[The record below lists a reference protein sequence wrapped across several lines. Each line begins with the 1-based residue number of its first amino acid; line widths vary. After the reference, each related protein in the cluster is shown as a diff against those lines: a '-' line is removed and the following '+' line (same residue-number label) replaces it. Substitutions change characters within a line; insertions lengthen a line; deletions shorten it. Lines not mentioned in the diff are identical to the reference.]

1 MKRKSRKLR
10 SLFASNQKKRGQQTR
25 QKKSDVGLV
34 YQQLEARQMLDTTLG
49 MNFTG
54 HTYQTQSCVNEPNMA
69 GDLGTTHYA
78 EAIVDKISFF
88 KRDTGPRDIFKTQ
101 TQFWVDAGAT
111 VSSPSITNAQVV
123 FDRFANRWLVLG
135 EGSESQG
142 NWLYLAISKTANP
155 MDGFRAVRFVGD
167 STGIRHNGDLAIA
180 VDEDAVLMTTRNI
193 SNSPGTPL
201 AQKISNSIFSVPRKD
216 LYLTFPTLTN
226 MTRHEN
232 LLRSV
237 YGDLIRPAASF
248 EKSDQK
254 ATFISHTLDGAQ
266 TLRIDLTDV
275 SMFGATLQTP
285 QLIDFDPSADFV
297 YQRNLSEGVPV
308 PDPRQTPVGGVDQFL
323 RAKVSYELPSIS
335 GTQRVPVSSMINNVV
350 DVGGSLWYAQVID
363 ADIYLQTGTS
373 FNGIV
378 VYEINKARNE
388 LDHANLIVAPENA
401 LFDAPEEWDFYNA
414 SLAVNQ
420 YGVVVVN
427 FTASSG
433 DNDVN
438 PSAANAIGIT
448 VNGTSTY
455 NPIRDT
461 INVPPKPWEPGNL
474 PYRFDRPGRNTQF
487 ELTFNFPDDDRGALP
502 DDDPNDDR
510 DDFIQEGLAPFQN
523 GTYALNVS
531 SWSSRSVANFDP
543 RNVNQF
549 WVSTQ
554 WANNSSRWSTQI
566 TQIIPKNMRPVLT
579 ADWEDNEIVVRR
591 HTADNNLLEVEIDGE
606 MTDLLPFEVLG
617 NVVINGYDGDDRFI
631 LDYSNG
637 DPVPDAAVD
646 FTNPPPSSGFTF
658 NGMRGSDTVETN
670 DPDGARFVVDGQP
683 VNRGPAWLAYGTG
696 AGDGSGTYKNMHLQ
710 GKPSAAANLTLTDS
724 SKSWLLNQWANYQVR
739 IISGTGEGQL
749 RTIVSNTGSV
759 LTLNQPW
766 TVLPGP
772 DSVYA
777 IESKAQ
783 SYFVNV
789 EELFGGEGD
798 DLFLVTDNIDYAPP
812 FVFIG
817 YLPGSMHGNGGND
830 TFHFGRTGSIGDSV
844 YGGDGFNTLSFE
856 TRTLET
862 TATLL
867 GYGGI
872 TGYEGRANSPDG
884 PVGDD
889 QVFDRFIDINYIRG
903 SDTMF
908 DRIVG
913 LNFVTDVYVDDED
926 SYYETNGV
934 QLGFFEVNAIDAS
947 NFIDTFVGVRN
958 SVNPLELNGL
968 NGNDVYY
975 FSSDGTGLEGSTAP
989 LQDVIFAQGGAGV
1002 NELYISNK
1010 GGPAAGTGLP
1020 ALILNNRISGMGE
1033 IAYNAIGGSFNLHVW
1048 ASQFADR
1055 IDLHSFLPGNT
1066 LELYLLGGND
1076 VIDVEDLSKAFVDVY
1091 GGDGDDLYL
1100 IQKVQGVDFRNLVL
1114 HDSVGSERDRV
1125 SLRGTILNETFV
1137 VNNTTFVDTNVVYT
1151 GIEVFG
1157 LFGRGGDDTF
1167 DIESF
1172 DYELLIEGE
1181 EGNDVF
1187 NFSSNAPTN
1196 TGNLDAIFGKMTVDG
1211 GSGVNQLR
1219 ISNLSGAP
1227 KNVTITS
1234 STITGLFAEPFT
1246 YLSTGGTFNTGT
1258 GVGGITITGS
1268 DNGNDVFNVTGLNVD
1283 DTLRILGRLG
1293 QDSFTV
1299 AATALGN
1306 IQLEGGLEGDS
1317 YSVAYV
1323 GAGSRQ
1329 VRVIDTTS
1337 ADTLDVLATNLAD
1350 TLVVAS
1356 TGVTR
1361 GSEAVL
1367 IQAAL
1372 STMQV
1377 FGRDGN
1383 DKITV
1388 NGGSAGLLR
1397 VFGDNQNDEL
1407 TVNGTTGIGSIE
1419 VHGNSGNDNLL
1430 FQTVAA
1436 TTSVLSLGGTGDDI
1450 FNVGVSSVPN
1460 LRLDGQEGSDR
1471 YNVTFRGLGSRQ
1483 VDVRDTGTA
1492 GNDVVNVMG
1501 SAGGDNV
1508 FVQTTRVELG
1518 AQAVVFD
1525 VKTERLV
1532 VNLKEGDDTL
1542 EAFGSVAGSTLFQ
1555 GEAGNDKFVIHSTTQ
1570 SPTMTADGGI
1580 GNDIFVVKSTEPT
1593 TRTTLYGK
1601 EGDDR
1606 FNVGSTLEDN
1616 VGNLNTIRGRVAAIG
1631 GTNESAGQDRLYVN
1645 DIIGNDAYAYNLGP
1659 TYIRALPGPNNIARP
1674 NFAGISFDE
1683 TMEHVRLDG
1692 TLQPNFFSIE
1702 ASKNTEFYL
1711 YGNLPSP
1718 GTTNGDVVF
1727 LRAKPND
1734 GHQIRFTDLARGRGF
1749 ISFTN
1754 GDQFIRFDNIESTFP
1769 VAPAAMPPAPSDSSI
1784 LRPWGM
1790 TAPGGGSSMKK
1801 SLPPMDNLAGSIRL
1815 SDDEGI
1821 ATYGGSAQSKFSGG
1835 LDVATLDQA
1844 FAKI

>member
-1 MKRKSRKLR
+1 MNRKSRKLR
-10 SLFASNQKKRGQQTR
+10 SLFASNQKNRGQRSR
-25 QKKSDVGLV
+25 QKKADGGLL

-49 MNFTG
+49 LNLTG
-54 HTYQTQSCVNEPNMA
+54 HTYQTQSFVNEPNMA
-69 GDLGTTHYA
+69 GDIGTTHYA

-88 KRDTGPRDIFKTQ
+88 NRDTGTRDIFKTQ
-101 TQFWVDAGAT
+101 TQFWIDAGAT
-111 VSSPSITNAQVV
+111 VSSPSITNAQIV

-142 NWLYLAISKTANP
+142 NWLYLAISKTADP
-155 MDGFRAVRFVGD
+155 LDGFRAVRFVGD
-167 STGIRHNGDLAIA
+167 STGIRHNGDMAIA
-180 VDEDAVLMTTRNI
+180 VDEDAVLITSRNI

-201 AQKISNSIFSVPRKD
+201 AQKISNSIYSVPRKD

-266 TLRIDLTDV
+266 TIRIDLTDV
-275 SMFGATLQTP
+275 SMFGATLGAP
-285 QLIDFDPSADFV
+285 QIIDFDPSADFV

-308 PDPRQTPVGGVDQFL
+308 PDARQTPVGGIDQFL
-323 RAKVSYELPSIS
+323 RANVSYELPTIS

-350 DVGGSLWYAQVID
+350 DVGGSLWYAQVIN
-363 ADIYLQTGTS
+363 ADIYLLTGTDFS
-373 FNGIV
+373 GIV
-378 VYEINKARNE
+378 VYEINKERNE
-388 LDHANLIVAPENA
+388 LDHANLIIAPENA
-401 LFDAPEEWDFYNA
+401 LFDATEEWDFYNP
-414 SLAVNQ
+414 SLAINQ

-455 NPIRDT
+455 NPIFDT
-461 INVPPKPWEPGNL
+461 INL

-487 ELTFNFPDDDRGALP
+487 ELTFNFPDDDRGDLP
-502 DDDPNDDR
+502 DDDPNADR

-579 ADWEDNEIVVRR
+579 TDWEDNEIVVRR
-591 HTADNNLLEVEIDGE
+591 HGADDNLLEVEIDGVV
-606 MTDLLPFEVLG
+606 TDLLPYEVLG

-637 DPVPDAAVD
+637 DPVPEDSVD
-646 FTNPPPSSGFTF
+646 FPYDYDPPLADPPPSSGFTF

-710 GKPSAAANLTLTDS
+710 GTPSAAANLTLTDS
-724 SKSWLLNQWANYQVR
+724 SQSWLPNQWANYQVR

-759 LTLNQPW
+759 LTLEQAW
-766 TVLPGP
+766 TVLPGS

-817 YLPGSMHGNGGND
+817 YLPGSMHGNGGD
-830 TFHFGRTGSIGDSV
+830 DMFQFGRTGSIGDSV
-844 YGGDGFNTLSFE
+844 YGGEGFNTLSFE

-872 TGYEGRANSPDG
+872 SGYEGRANSPDG

-889 QVFDRFIDINYIRG
+889 QVFDRFVDINYIRG

-947 NFIDTFVGVRN
+947 NFVDTFVGVRN
-958 SVNPLELNGL
+958 SVNPLELNGR

-975 FSSDGTGLEGSTAP
+975 FSSDGTGLEGSTAA

-1010 GGPAAGTGLP
+1010 TGPAAGTGLP

-1076 VIDVEDLSKAFVDVY
+1076 IIDIEDLSKAFVDVY

-1137 VNNTTFVDTNVVYT
+1137 INNTTFVDTNVVYT

-1167 DIESF
+1167 NIESF
-1172 DYELLIEGE
+1172 DYELLLEGE
-1181 EGNDVF
+1181 EGNDIF

-1196 TGNLDAIFGKMTVDG
+1196 TGNLNAIVGKMEIDG

-1219 ISNLSGAP
+1219 IAALTGTP

-1234 STITGLFAEPFT
+1234 STITGLFAEEFT

-1268 DNGNDVFNVTGLNVD
+1268 DNGSDVFNVIGLNVD
-1283 DTLRILGRLG
+1283 DTLRIFGRLG
-1293 QDSFTV
+1293 QDSFSV

-1306 IQLEGGLEGDS
+1306 IQLEGGLEGDA
-1317 YSVAYV
+1317 YSVAFV
-1323 GAGSRQ
+1323 GAGARQ
-1329 VRVIDTTS
+1329 VRIVDATTS
-1337 ADTLDVLATNLAD
+1337 DTLDVLGTNLAD
-1350 TLVVAS
+1350 ILTVAS

-1361 GSEAVL
+1361 GSEGVQ
-1367 IQAAL
+1367 IQAGL

-1388 NGGSAGLLR
+1388 NGGSTALLR

-1407 TVNGTTGIGSIE
+1407 TVNGTTGIVSIE

-1436 TTSVLSLGGTGDDI
+1436 TTSLVSLGGTGDDI
-1450 FNVGVSSVPN
+1450 FNVGVSAIPN

-1471 YNVTFRGLGSRQ
+1471 YNVTFRSTGSRQ
-1483 VDVRDTGTA
+1483 VDVRDTGVV
-1492 GNDVVNVMG
+1492 GNDVAMVMG
-1501 SAGGDNV
+1501 TSGIDNA
-1508 FVQTTRVELG
+1508 FVQTERVELG
-1518 AQAVVFD
+1518 TQAVLFD

-1532 VNLKEGDDTL
+1532 VNLKDGDDTL

-1555 GEAGNDKFVIHSTTQ
+1555 GDVGNDKFVIHSTTL
-1570 SPTMTADGGI
+1570 SPIMTADGGV
-1580 GNDIFVVKSTEPT
+1580 GSDIFVVKSTEPT

-1606 FNVGSTLEDN
+1606 FNVGSTLEEN

-1645 DIIGNDAYAYNLGP
+1645 DIIGNDAYAYNLGA
-1659 TYIRALPGPNNIARP
+1659 TYIRGLPGPNNIARP
-1674 NFAGISFDE
+1674 NFAGISFDAS
-1683 TMEHVRLDG
+1683 MEHVRLDG

-1702 ASKNTEFYL
+1702 ASKDTEFYL

-1718 GTTNGDVVF
+1718 GTTNGDMVY

-1734 GHQIRFTDLARGRGF
+1734 GHQIRFTDRARGRGY

-1754 GDQFIRFDNIESTFP
+1754 GDKFIRFDNIESTFP
-1769 VAPAAMPPAPSDSSI
+1769 VAPAAMPPAPSDSLI
-1784 LRPWGM
+1784 LRPSGM
-1790 TAPGGGSSMKK
+1790 APAGGGSPMKMAPQQFDK
-1801 SLPPMDNLAGSIRL
+1801 LAGSVRL
-1815 SDDEGI
+1815 GEDEGI
-1821 ATYGGSAQSKFSGG
+1821 VAYGGSAQSNSGNS
-1835 LDVATLDQA
+1835 LDLAALDNA

>member
-1 MKRKSRKLR
+1 M
-10 SLFASNQKKRGQQTR
+10 
-25 QKKSDVGLV
+25 
-34 YQQLEARQMLDTTLG
+34 
-49 MNFTG
+49 
-54 HTYQTQSCVNEPNMA
+54 
-69 GDLGTTHYA
+69 
-78 EAIVDKISFF
+78 
-88 KRDTGPRDIFKTQ
+88 
-101 TQFWVDAGAT
+101 
-111 VSSPSITNAQVV
+111 
-123 FDRFANRWLVLG
+123 
-135 EGSESQG
+135 
-142 NWLYLAISKTANP
+142 
-155 MDGFRAVRFVGD
+155 
-167 STGIRHNGDLAIA
+167 AIA
-180 VDEDAVLMTTRNI
+180 VDEDAVLITSRNI

-201 AQKISNSIFSVPRKD
+201 AQKISNSIYSVPRKD

-266 TLRIDLTDV
+266 TIRIDLTDV
-275 SMFGATLQTP
+275 SMFGATLGAP
-285 QLIDFDPSADFV
+285 QIIDFDPSADFV

-308 PDPRQTPVGGVDQFL
+308 PDARQTPVGGIDQFL
-323 RAKVSYELPSIS
+323 RANVSYELPTIS

-350 DVGGSLWYAQVID
+350 DVGGSLWYAQVIN
-363 ADIYLQTGTS
+363 ADIYLLTGTDFS
-373 FNGIV
+373 GIV
-378 VYEINKARNE
+378 VYEINKERNE
-388 LDHANLIVAPENA
+388 LDHANLIIAPENA
-401 LFDAPEEWDFYNA
+401 LFDATEEWDFYNP
-414 SLAVNQ
+414 SLAINQ

-455 NPIRDT
+455 NPIFDT

-487 ELTFNFPDDDRGALP
+487 ELTFNFPDDDRGDLP
-502 DDDPNDDR
+502 DDDPNADR

-579 ADWEDNEIVVRR
+579 TDWEDNEIVVRR
-591 HTADNNLLEVEIDGE
+591 HGADDNLLEVEIDGVV
-606 MTDLLPFEVLG
+606 TDLLPYEVLG

-637 DPVPDAAVD
+637 DPVPEDSVD
-646 FTNPPPSSGFTF
+646 FPYDYDPPLADPPPSSGFTF

-683 VNRGPAWLAYGTG
+683 VNRGPSWLAYGTG

-710 GKPSAAANLTLTDS
+710 GTPSAAANLTLTDS
-724 SKSWLLNQWANYQVR
+724 SQSWLPNEWANYQVR

-759 LTLNQPW
+759 LTLEQAW
-766 TVLPGP
+766 TVLPGS

-783 SYFVNV
+783 SYYVNV

-817 YLPGSMHGNGGND
+817 YLPGSMHGNGGD
-830 TFHFGRTGSIGDSV
+830 DMFQFGRTGSIGDSV
-844 YGGDGFNTLSFE
+844 YGGEGFNTLSFE

-872 TGYEGRANSPDG
+872 SGYEGRANSPDG

-889 QVFDRFIDINYIRG
+889 QVFDRFVDINYIRG

-947 NFIDTFVGVRN
+947 NFVDTFVGVRN
-958 SVNPLELNGL
+958 SVNPLELNGR

-975 FSSDGTGLEGSTAP
+975 FSSDGTGLEGSTAA

-1010 GGPAAGTGLP
+1010 TGPAAGTGLP

-1076 VIDVEDLSKAFVDVY
+1076 IIDIEDLSKAFVDVY

-1137 VNNTTFVDTNVVYT
+1137 INNTTFVDTNVVYT

-1167 DIESF
+1167 NIESF
-1172 DYELLIEGE
+1172 DYELLLEGE
-1181 EGNDVF
+1181 EGNDIF

-1196 TGNLDAIFGKMTVDG
+1196 TGNLNAIVGKMEIDG

-1219 ISNLSGAP
+1219 IAALTGTP

-1234 STITGLFAEPFT
+1234 STITGLFAEEFT

-1268 DNGNDVFNVTGLNVD
+1268 DNGSDVFNVIGLNVD
-1283 DTLRILGRLG
+1283 DTLRIFGRLG
-1293 QDSFTV
+1293 QDSFSV

-1306 IQLEGGLEGDS
+1306 IQLEGGLEGDA
-1317 YSVAYV
+1317 YSVAFV
-1323 GAGSRQ
+1323 GAGARQ
-1329 VRVIDTTS
+1329 VRIVDATTS
-1337 ADTLDVLATNLAD
+1337 DTLDVLGTNLAD
-1350 TLVVAS
+1350 ILTVAS

-1361 GSEAVL
+1361 GSEGVQ
-1367 IQAAL
+1367 IQAGL

-1388 NGGSAGLLR
+1388 NGGSTALLR

-1407 TVNGTTGIGSIE
+1407 TVNGTTGIVSIE

-1436 TTSVLSLGGTGDDI
+1436 TTSLVSLGGTGDDI
-1450 FNVGVSSVPN
+1450 FNVGVSAIPN

-1471 YNVTFRGLGSRQ
+1471 YNVTFRSTGSRQ
-1483 VDVRDTGTA
+1483 VDVRDTGVV
-1492 GNDVVNVMG
+1492 GNDVAMVMG
-1501 SAGGDNV
+1501 TSGIDNA
-1508 FVQTTRVELG
+1508 FVQTERVELG
-1518 AQAVVFD
+1518 TQAVLFD

-1532 VNLKEGDDTL
+1532 VNLKDGDDTL

-1555 GEAGNDKFVIHSTTQ
+1555 GDVGNDKFVIHSTTL
-1570 SPTMTADGGI
+1570 SPIMTADGGV
-1580 GNDIFVVKSTEPT
+1580 GSDIFVVKSTEPT

-1606 FNVGSTLEDN
+1606 FNVGSTLEEN

-1645 DIIGNDAYAYNLGP
+1645 DIIGNDAYAYNLGA
-1659 TYIRALPGPNNIARP
+1659 TYIRGLPGPNNIARP
-1674 NFAGISFDE
+1674 NFAGISFDAS
-1683 TMEHVRLDG
+1683 MEHVRLDG

-1702 ASKNTEFYL
+1702 ASKDTEFYL

-1718 GTTNGDVVF
+1718 GTTNGDMVY

-1734 GHQIRFTDLARGRGF
+1734 GHQIRFTDRARGRGY

-1754 GDQFIRFDNIESTFP
+1754 GDKFIRFDNIESTFP
-1769 VAPAAMPPAPSDSSI
+1769 VAPAAMPPAPSDSLI
-1784 LRPWGM
+1784 LRPSGM
-1790 TAPGGGSSMKK
+1790 APAGGGSPMKMAPQQFDK
-1801 SLPPMDNLAGSIRL
+1801 LAGSVRL
-1815 SDDEGI
+1815 GEDEGI
-1821 ATYGGSAQSKFSGG
+1821 VAYGGSAQSNSGNS
-1835 LDVATLDQA
+1835 LDLAALDNA